1 MMLSLALLLS
11 TANAFSTTQSSFSR
25 SSVSLNA
32 SRNKAKIASRSKWA
46 ESRGISGGA
55 AVAES
60 DSATAGLMT
69 NDEGLEYVRLAN
81 DNGDTSDVYLFGGV
95 VTSYVTGMCV
105 CVCEIHYT
113 YCIHMYII
121 SLTFE
126 YHTFHL
132 YYSWCTLT
140 CIYNN
145 IKKVVMITLLSDLMQ
160 RWTDQSLLVVDC
172 RIAGHSSDPV
182 RFNNMDLL
190 VMSTGQSSP

>member
-69 NDEGLEYVRLAN
+69 NDDGLEYVRLAN

-95 VTSYVTGMCV
+95 VTSYVTGMCL
-105 CVCEIHYT
+105 C
-113 YCIHMYII
+113 M
-121 SLTFE
+121 
-126 YHTFHL
+126 
-132 YYSWCTLT
+132 
-140 CIYNN
+140 
-145 IKKVVMITLLSDLMQ
+145 
-160 RWTDQSLLVVDC
+160 
-172 RIAGHSSDPV
+172 
-182 RFNNMDLL
+182 
-190 VMSTGQSSP
+190 